1 MTEQMTLEWG
11 VMWPSNG
18 SIHWFKYE
26 ESARVFAASHD
37 DEQPVIYNRWVTS
50 PQVVSQ

>member
-11 VMWPSNG
+11 VMFPSNG
-18 SIHWFKYE
+18 GIQWFRLE
-26 ESARVFAASHD
+26 ESARVFAASHT
-37 DEQPVIYNRWVTS
+37 DEQAVIYNRWVTS